1 LVLSITAALI
11 AAGVLGMWFS
21 TTRGISIAAIA
32 VLVFMFPWL
41 AVLVLIG
48 SITAFYVFRIRK

>member
-1 LVLSITAALI
+1 
-11 AAGVLGMWFS
+11 MWFS

-32 VLVFMFPWL
+32 TLVFLFPLL

-48 SITAFYVFRIRK
+48 SAAAFYLFRIRK